1 MQTIRTPLPQLLERH
16 ATYETHPPLYFLQ
29 LRAWAHIFGGS
40 LAALRANSA
49 LVGTLTLIA
58 FYALVRRYALG
69 LFALAFM
76 AFAPLPLAYSQEM
89 RPYALAVF
97 LAVCAAWST
106 ERTVGA
112 GHRARPQSESGGS
125 SDVVGRHS
133 GLPLQVFF
141 WTALLYT
148 HYWGAFVCAAQGVY
162 ALAAARTPDARRR
175 VIWAGVIS
183 VALFACWLPIL
194 HRQLHAIGA
203 LSFWVDPPS
212 VINLG
217 KTVVAYTGVM
227 FKVASSAFRMPGPLP
242 ILILIGA
249 CHLLLLG
256 WGITAAPRLAVAW
269 LALGLALPW
278 ALSYAMHG
286 LYVWYRY
293 PVLMW
298 PAYALIVASG
308 LRRLRWP
315 ALRGLLMGVLI
326 GAEAVGL
333 WRYFSGWQKANPKA
347 VVAFVDAYAPL
358 HPLVIRPAYF
368 SFLYKY
374 YDQGRTQPLDTDAF
388 DSLAKR
394 AALRGHVIFL
404 LGFDDAPDPIRDAFL
419 AEFHR
424 IGQRRFPG
432 FGHLGITVYVLK

>member
-1 MQTIRTPLPQLLERH
+1 MWDDEVSTLQTIRTPLPQLLERH

-29 LRAWAHIFGGS
+29 LRAWAHVFGGS

-49 LVGTLTLIA
+49 LFGTLTLIV
-58 FYALVRRYALG
+58 FYALVRRYELG

-76 AFAPLPLAYSQEM
+76 AFAPLPVAYSQEM
-89 RPYALAVF
+89 RPYAMAVF
-97 LAVCAAWST
+97 LAVSAAWST
-106 ERTVGA
+106 ERLLAEEA
-112 GHRARPQSESGGS
+112 GS
-125 SDVVGRHS
+125 
-133 GLPLQVFF
+133 LFLQIAC

-148 HYWGAFVCAAQGVY
+148 HYWGAFVAAALGIY
-162 ALAAARTPDARRR
+162 AVAAARTPAVRRR
-175 VIWAGVIS
+175 VIIAGAVS
-183 VALFACWLPIL
+183 VALFCAWLPIL
-194 HRQLHAIGA
+194 HRQLHAIGT

-212 VINLG
+212 IANLG
-217 KTVVAYTGVM
+217 KTFVAYTGLM
-227 FKVASSAFRMPGPLP
+227 FKIASSAFRMPGPSSVLV
-242 ILILIGA
+242 LIGA

-256 WGITAAPRLAVAW
+256 WGIPAAPRLAVVW
-269 LALGLALPW
+269 LVLGLALPW

-308 LRRLRWP
+308 VRRLRWP
-315 ALRGLLMGVLI
+315 ALRGILMGVLI
-326 GAEAVGL
+326 GAEVVGL
-333 WRYFSGWQKANPKA
+333 WCYFSGWQKANPKT

-388 DSLAKR
+388 DSAAKR
-394 AALRGHVIFL
+394 ATLHGHIIFL
-404 LGFDDAPDPIRDAFL
+404 LGFDGAPDPIRDAFL
-419 AEFHR
+419 AEFHHM
-424 IGQRRFPG
+424 GQRTFPG